1 MCKTLCPRCFEYR
14 KNHIVKRK
22 DEILTKGRLIKYD
35 AVFTQCLEC
44 GCEFEVSGQLDA
56 NLEKIR
62 AEVLKANAFCNRL

>member
-1 MCKTLCPRCFEYR
+1 MCRTLCPRCFEYR
-14 KNHIVKRK
+14 KSDTVKRK
-22 DEILTKGRLIKYD
+22 DEIFTKGSLIKYD

-62 AEVLKANAFCNRL
+62 AEVLKANAALR